1 MVLSDGSV
9 GLFYVVVPGVA
20 VRGGDRAVRGPV
32 STVTEALQ
40 LTHREH
46 SLPRRRLS
54 LPPHETKL
62 RNRKRKFTLTSNPF
76 FTRQPAANIALLD
89 VGL

>member
-1 MVLSDGSV
+1 M
-9 GLFYVVVPGVA
+9 
-20 VRGGDRAVRGPV
+20 RGPV

-54 LPPHETKL
+54 LPPHEAKL
-62 RNRKRKFTLTSNPF
+62 RNRKRKFTLPSGPLVKRPPDLNTVLKDPGL
-76 FTRQPAANIALLD
+76 TGQRQVHVLCPPEP
-89 VGL
+89 GRQSQSESE